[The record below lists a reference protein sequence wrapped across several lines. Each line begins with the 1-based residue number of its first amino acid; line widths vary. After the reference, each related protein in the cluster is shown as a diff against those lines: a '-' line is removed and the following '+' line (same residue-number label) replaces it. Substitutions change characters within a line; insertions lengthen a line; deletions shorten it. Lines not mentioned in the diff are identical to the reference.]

1 MVKSCFKILLI
12 LGGLGLAAIVGLVV
26 IVGNND
32 GPDSNGTGAS
42 EGEPTT
48 PSYYIGDI
56 VKVQDVSWTVLEVED
71 HGDRLKS
78 DNAFQ
83 EDARSSGR
91 FIEVRFQV
99 ESLST
104 DGSMFGGVPLRDSRG
119 RDYDPFEDRIWYL
132 PDDQTCVLENLNPNV
147 PKVCAE
153 IYEVAAD
160 AEGLTFVATDLNPFM
175 GGEAEIQLRQE

>member
-1 MVKSCFKILLI
+1 MKSCFKVLLI

-26 IVGNND
+26 IVGTNNEPGSD
-32 GPDSNGTGAS
+32 RNGVT
-42 EGEPTT
+42 EGETSA

-56 VKVQDVSWTVLEVED
+56 VKVQDVSWTVLEIED
-71 HGDRLKS
+71 HGDRLES

-83 EDARSSGR
+83 EDARTAGR

-104 DGSMFGGVPLRDSRG
+104 DGSMYGGVPLRDSRG
-119 RDYDPFEDRIWYL
+119 RDYDPFEDRIWYVS
-132 PDDQTCVLENLNPNV
+132 DDQRCVMENLNPNV

-160 AEGLTFVATDLNPFM
+160 AEGLNFVATDLNPFM
-175 GGEAEIQLRQE
+175 GGEAEIQLREK